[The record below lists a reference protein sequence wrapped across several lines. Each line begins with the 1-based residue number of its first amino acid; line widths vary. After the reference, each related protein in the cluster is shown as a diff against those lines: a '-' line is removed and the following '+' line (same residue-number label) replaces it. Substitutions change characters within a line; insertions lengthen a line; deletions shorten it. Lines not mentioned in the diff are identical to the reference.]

1 MLRYRAVP
9 LVLSAGLL
17 WGPGTAMAQQID
29 SLAALKELAAV
40 LLTGGTGDAV
50 LRIGHAGAALPPEV
64 IEPGAKV
71 LGSLEEGSVTR
82 TVLVV
87 PGTPDVTQRRL
98 EDRLMAA
105 GWVRPVF
112 PIRYAKGFA
121 PEPLASSQLCK
132 GDGSL
137 RANATTRSGGE
148 SLVVLYFI
156 RGRGTECD
164 AARRYA
170 AAVHPES
177 YERNPMPPL
186 YPPYG
191 VRMEVTG
198 GGGSGGD
205 SWHSSASLETRRAP
219 EDLLAHYA
227 GQLRSA
233 GWSEGERSK
242 TGSFIAQV
250 WQYTDSTATKW
261 SGLFII
267 AAPPEVVRRD
277 LVFTI
282 GKAQ

>member
-1 MLRYRAVP
+1 MLRHRVVF
-9 LVLSAGLL
+9 LILTLGM
-17 WGPGTAMAQQID
+17 GPATAMAQQID
-29 SLAALKELAAV
+29 SLAVLKELATV
-40 LLTGGTGDAV
+40 LLTGGTSDAG
-50 LRIGHAGAALPPEV
+50 LRIGLAGAALPPEV
-64 IEPGAKV
+64 VEPGAMV
-71 LGSLEEGSVTR
+71 LGSLEQGSVTH

-87 PGTPDVTQRRL
+87 QGTPDVVQRRL
-98 EDRLMAA
+98 EDRLTAA
-105 GWVRPVF
+105 GWVRPIF
-112 PIRYAKGFA
+112 PIRYARGFA
-121 PEPLASSQLCK
+121 PGPLASSQMCK
-132 GDGSL
+132 GEGSL
-137 RANATTRSGGE
+137 SANATTRSGSE
-148 SLVVLYFI
+148 SLVVVNFI

-170 AAVHPES
+170 AAVPPDPH
-177 YERNPMPPL
+177 ERNPMPPL

-191 VRMEVTG
+191 IRMDMTG

-233 GWSEGERSK
+233 GWSEGEKSK

>member
-1 MLRYRAVP
+1 MLRHRAVS
-9 LVLSAGLL
+9 LILTLGLL
-17 WGPGTAMAQQID
+17 WRPGVAMAQQID
-29 SLAALKELAAV
+29 SLAALKELATV
-40 LLTGGTGDAV
+40 LLTGGTTDPG
-50 LRIGHAGAALPPEV
+50 LRIGHAGATLPPEV
-64 IEPGAKV
+64 VEPGAMV
-71 LGSLEEGSVTR
+71 LGSLEQGSVTR

-87 PGTPDVTQRRL
+87 QGTPDVVQRRL

-105 GWVRPVF
+105 GWVRPVL

-137 RANATTRSGGE
+137 RANATTRSGSE
-148 SLVVLYFI
+148 SLVVLNFI

-170 AAVHPES
+170 AAVPPEP

-191 VRMEVTG
+191 IRMEMTG

-233 GWSEGERSK
+233 GWTEGEKSK
-242 TGSFIAQV
+242 TGAFIAQV
-250 WQYTDSTATKW
+250 WQYTDSAATKW

-282 GKAQ
+282 GRAQ